1 MAAVALD
8 THRTVQ
14 RLRAVG
20 LDERQAETVAN
31 VLIETRT
38 AELGEAALTL
48 PGDPRRSP

>member
-20 LDERQAETVAN
+20 LDERQAETVAD
-31 VLIETRT
+31 VSS
-38 AELGEAALTL
+38 
-48 PGDPRRSP
+48 RRGRPS